1 MTGVVQHIDWAA
13 IAPPSALA
21 ITAIVVLLVDAFVGP
36 SRSARAALLPAA
48 LTVAG
53 VLATGALAAVSYVAY
68 RDGGPQG
75 TFCVEALLEGPAPCS
90 YVVDPLT
97 LVFWSVVLLGVLVV
111 ALLETA
117 DVGESRT
124 PPGRTPQGEW
134 NFLLLATATGAM
146 VIAASRDLVT
156 LLVALEVVSLPAFA
170 MVGLRRGDRRAA
182 EASVK
187 FFLVSVVST
196 AVMMMGISLVYGAT
210 GSVFLTQIDVALSA
224 GAEPRGVAVV
234 GALLTVVGLAFKVA
248 AVPFHMW
255 VPDTYVGAPIAV
267 AAYLSVV
274 SKAAGFVGLILV
286 LSYGL
291 PSLAATWSPVVATMA
306 ALTMTVGNVLALWQ
320 QHAVRL
326 LAWSSVAQAG
336 YMLVP
341 FGVVAAASRAELLEA
356 LSRSVG
362 YLVVYAVVNLG
373 AFAVAAVV
381 GTRYAG
387 QRLSDYRG
395 LVREE
400 PLAGWA
406 LAFALVALAGL
417 PPGVIGLLAKVLVF
431 SSAAGPATWLAVV
444 MAVNVAIG
452 LVYYARWLMELFRP
466 AEVAGGSTYD
476 VPNGVGVAIGMT
488 FTAGVVFSVMPGLLL
503 DPVLGAL
510 GG

>member
-1 MTGVVQHIDWAA
+1 MTGVVQHIDWLA
-13 IAPPSALA
+13 IAPPLLLA
-21 ITAIVVLLVDAFVGP
+21 CTAIVVLLVDAFAGP
-36 SRSARAALLPAA
+36 PRSRGGALLPAT

-53 VLATGALAAVSYVAY
+53 VVASGALAAFSYLAY
-68 RDGGPQG
+68 RDGGPQS
-75 TFCVEALLEGPAPCS
+75 TFCVEALREGPAPCS

-97 LVFWSVVLLGVLVV
+97 LVFWAIVLGGVLVV

-117 DVGESRT
+117 DVAE
-124 PPGRTPQGEW
+124 GRTPQGEW

-196 AVMMMGISLVYGAT
+196 AVMLMGISLLYGAT
-210 GSVFLTQIDVALSA
+210 GSVFLSQVNVAVTA
-224 GAEPRGVAVV
+224 GVEAREVAVV
-234 GALLTVVGLAFKVA
+234 GALLTIVGLSFKVA

-286 LSYGL
+286 LAHGL
-291 PSLAATWSPVVATMA
+291 PSLAGTWSPVVAVMA
-306 ALTMTVGNVLALWQ
+306 ALTMTAGNVLALWQ

-336 YMLVP
+336 YILVP
-341 FGVVAAASRAELLEA
+341 FGAVAAASPQQIGEV
-356 LSRSVG
+356 LSRSTG
-362 YLVVYAVVNLG
+362 YLVVYAVINLG

-381 GTRYAG
+381 GTRYPG

-395 LVREE
+395 LIREE

-444 MAVNVAIG
+444 MALNVAIG
-452 LVYYARWLMELFRP
+452 LVYYARWLLELFRP
-466 AEVAGGSTYD
+466 ADVEGASAYD
-476 VPNGVGVAIGMT
+476 VPNGVGAAIGIT
-488 FTAGVVFSVMPGLLL
+488 FTAGVVFSVLPGLLL
-503 DPVLGAL
+503 DPVLIGL
-510 GG
+510 GR

>member
-1 MTGVVQHIDWAA
+1 MTGVAQNIDWGA
-13 IAPPSALA
+13 IAPPLALA
-21 ITAIVVLLVDAFVGP
+21 LTAVVVLLVDAFAGP
-36 SRSARAALLPAA
+36 PRSRRQALLPAA
-48 LTVAG
+48 LTVG
-53 VLATGALAAVSYVAY
+53 GAVVSGFYVALSVVDY
-68 RDGGPQG
+68 RDTGTRE
-75 TFCVEALLEGPAPCS
+75 TFCVEGLLEGPAVCS
-90 YVVDPLT
+90 FAVDQLT
-97 LVFWSVVLLGVLVV
+97 LVFWGIVLLGVVVV

-117 DVGESRT
+117 DVAE
-124 PPGRTPQGEW
+124 GRTPQGEW

-146 VIAASRDLVT
+146 TIAASRDLVT

-170 MVGLRRGDRRAA
+170 MVGLRRRDRRAA
-182 EASVK
+182 EASLK

-196 AVMMMGISLVYGAT
+196 AVMLMGISLVYGAT
-210 GSVFLTQIDVALSA
+210 GSVFLTQTDVALVS
-224 GAEPRGVAVV
+224 GSGLRDVATV
-234 GALLTVVGLAFKVA
+234 GALLTIVGLAFKVA

-286 LSYGL
+286 LSHGL
-291 PSLAATWSPVVATMA
+291 PELAATWSPVIGVLA

-341 FGVVAAASRAELLEA
+341 FGAVAAASRDDIGVV
-356 LSRSVG
+356 LSRSTG
-362 YLVVYAVVNLG
+362 YLAAYAVINLI
-373 AFAVAAVV
+373 AFGVAAVV
-381 GTRYAG
+381 GTRYPA

-395 LVREE
+395 LIREE
-400 PLAGWA
+400 PGAGWA

-417 PPGVIGLLAKVLVF
+417 PPGVIGLMAKVIVF

-452 LVYYARWLMELFRP
+452 LVYYARWLMELFKP
-466 AEVAGGSTYD
+466 PVAEGASRYD
-476 VPNGVGVAIGMT
+476 VPNGVGFAIGMT
-488 FTAGVVFSVMPGLLL
+488 ATAGVVFSLLPGVLL
-503 DPVLGAL
+503 DPVLVGL
-510 GG
+510 GR

>member
-1 MTGVVQHIDWAA
+1 MTGVAQHIDWAV
-13 IAPPSALA
+13 IAAPLVLA
-21 ITAIVVLLVDAFVGP
+21 CTAVVVLLADAFAGP
-36 SRSARAALLPAA
+36 PRSRVRALVPAGI
-48 LTVAG
+48 TVAG
-53 VLATGALAAVSYVAY
+53 VGVAGAFALSSYLSF

-75 TFCVEALLEGPAPCS
+75 TFCVEGLLEGPAPCS
-90 YVVDPLT
+90 FVVDSLT
-97 LVFWSVVLLGVLVV
+97 LVFWGIVLLGVLVV

-117 DVGESRT
+117 DVAE
-124 PPGRTPQGEW
+124 GRTPQGEW

-146 VIAASRDLVT
+146 TIAASRDLVT

-182 EASVK
+182 EAAVK

-196 AVMMMGISLVYGAT
+196 AVMMMGISLLYGAT
-210 GSVFLTQIDVALSA
+210 GSVFLSQINVALSA
-224 GAEPRGVAVV
+224 GVEARGVAVV
-234 GALLTVVGLAFKVA
+234 AALLTIVGLAFKVA

-274 SKAAGFVGLILV
+274 SKAAGFVGLVLV
-286 LSYGL
+286 LAQGL
-291 PSLAATWSPVVATMA
+291 PSLAASWSPVVAVMA

-341 FGVVAAASRAELLEA
+341 FGAVAAASPGEIGEV

-362 YLVVYAVVNLG
+362 YLVVYAVINLG

-381 GTRYAG
+381 GTRFPR
-387 QRLSDYRG
+387 QRLVDYRG
-395 LVREE
+395 LIREE

-417 PPGVIGLLAKVLVF
+417 PPGVIGLVAKVVVF
-431 SSAAGPATWLAVV
+431 STAAGPATWLAVV

-466 AEVAGGSTYD
+466 AEVAGASTYD

-503 DPVLGAL
+503 DPVLTAF

>member
-1 MTGVVQHIDWAA
+1 MTGTVQHIDWQAVT
-13 IAPPSALA
+13 PPLLLACTAL
-21 ITAIVVLLVDAFVGP
+21 VVLLTDTFAGP
-36 SRSARAALLPAA
+36 PRARTQALVPAA
-48 LTVAG
+48 LTVLG
-53 VLATGALAAVSYVAY
+53 VVAAAATSLPLVNGLTNGEA
-68 RDGGPQG
+68 RQ
-75 TFCVEALLEGPAPCS
+75 TFCVSEILNGPAPCS
-90 YVVDPLT
+90 FVVDSLT
-97 LVFWSVVLLGVLVV
+97 LSFWAVVLFGALIV
-111 ALLETA
+111 ALLGTA
-117 DVGESRT
+117 AVAE
-124 PPGRTPQGEW
+124 GRTPQGEW
-134 NFLLLATATGAM
+134 NFLLLSSATGAM

-170 MVGLRRGDRRAA
+170 LVGLRRGDRRAA
-182 EASVK
+182 EASLK

-196 AVMMMGISLVYGAT
+196 AVMLMGISLVYGAT
-210 GSVFLTQIDVALSA
+210 GSVFLTEIDVALASGSA
-224 GAEPRGVAVV
+224 VHDVAVAGV
-234 GALLTVVGLAFKVA
+234 LLTVVGLAFKVA

-255 VPDTYVGAPIAV
+255 VPDTYVGAPVAV

-286 LSYGL
+286 LGYGL
-291 PSLAATWSPVVATMA
+291 PALAGAWSPVVGVMA
-306 ALTMTVGNVLALWQ
+306 ALTMSVGNMVALWQ

-341 FGVVAAASRAELLEA
+341 FGAVAAASQGEITAV
-356 LSRSVG
+356 LSRSTG

-381 GTRYAG
+381 GTRYPA
-387 QRLSDYRG
+387 QRISDYRG
-395 LVREE
+395 LIREE

-417 PPGVIGLLAKVLVF
+417 PPGVIGLLAKVVVF

-444 MAVNVAIG
+444 MALNVAIG

-466 AEVAGGSTYD
+466 AEVPGGSTYN

-488 FTAGVVFSVMPGLLL
+488 FTAGLVFSVLPGLLL
-503 DPVLGAL
+503 DPVVVAAL
-510 GG
+510 SP